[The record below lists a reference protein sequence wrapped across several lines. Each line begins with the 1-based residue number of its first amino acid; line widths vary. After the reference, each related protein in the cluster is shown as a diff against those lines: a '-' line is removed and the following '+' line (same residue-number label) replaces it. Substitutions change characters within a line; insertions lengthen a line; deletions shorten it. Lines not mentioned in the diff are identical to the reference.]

1 MSLNHID
8 ILNKLL
14 DQKVIVKYI
23 DNIEF
28 EGILRSIDGYLNVVL
43 ENVSVKFM
51 KNHIDTLNHCF
62 IRGIHIKHIYIS

>member
-23 DNIEF
+23 DDIEF
-28 EGILRSIDGYLNVVL
+28 EGTLRSIDGYLNVVL

-51 KNHIDTLNHCF
+51 KNSVDTLNHCF
-62 IRGIHIKHIYIS
+62 IRGIQIKYIYIS